1 MHALFRRIPLAL
13 LGLFLSCV
21 TASAATVFI
30 QPPCTTGNNIC
41 TTVTSSSPFPLTL
54 RSYTFNAPR
63 AGRAAVTL
71 TGTMLC
77 ANAPNASFAIVD
89 LVTQITNS
97 ASVAPVVNPGGLRHA
112 KTMFGTGFGVS
123 DTFNVSTTRGIAYS
137 SAGPKTVFF
146 RIANLRLDATI
157 TCSFYNLS
165 FVVTFAP

>member
-1 MHALFRRIPLAL
+1 MHALFRRILLAL

-21 TASAATVFI
+21 TASAANVFI
-30 QPPCTTGNNIC
+30 QPACVGGNNIC
-41 TTVTSSSPFPLTL
+41 TTVTSGSTFPRTL
-54 RSYTFNAPR
+54 RSFTFNAPG

-89 LVTQITNS
+89 LVTQITT
-97 ASVAPVVNPGGLRHA
+97 APTATPVVNPGGLRHA

-123 DTFNVSTTRGIAYS
+123 DTFNVSTTRGLFYPT
-137 SAGPKTVFF
+137 GGQKTVYF

-157 TCSFYNLS
+157 TCSFYNMT
-165 FVVTFAP
+165 FVVTYTP